1 MSTRLITL
9 TLLILFSPSLWAQD
23 KAISDFDNVAMDRA
37 MQEARAT
44 IDDLLRRVESGSVK
58 KYNIKAPVVDVN
70 GTEYFWLSDVTFT
83 DGVFKGKIDNDPN
96 IVKTVKICEFMTIK
110 KDNISDWMFMRD
122 GKIYGNRTLRVLLPT
137 MDKAEAD
144 NLKKMLA
151 PLK

>member
-96 IVKTVKICEFMTIK
+96 IVKTVNIGEFMTIK
-110 KDNISDWMFMRD
+110 KDKISDWMFMRD

-137 MDKAEAD
+137 MDKAESD
-144 NLKKMLA
+144 KLKKMLA